1 MLIQEHAQTAH
12 DFLAVADDEFASGDM
27 LQGSEKMW
35 GAAAHAVMAVAQQR
49 DWTCE
54 SYVEILTSARRLA
67 GEHNDEVLISGL
79 IGAAAK
85 FRANSHYGFMEH
97 DADFEFTRDVVRDFV
112 TRMLSLMDESPFTE
126 NSPQ

>member
-1 MLIQEHAQTAH
+1 MLTQEHAQTAQ

-49 DWTCE
+49 GWTCE

-67 GEHNDEVLISGL
+67 GKHNDEVLISGL

-85 FRANSHYGFMEH
+85 FRANFYHDFMEH
-97 DADFEFTRDVVRDFV
+97 DADFERSKDVISQFV
-112 TRMLSLMDESPFTE
+112 NRMLSLMDESP
-126 NSPQ
+126 NGSPE

>member
-1 MLIQEHAQTAH
+1 MLTQEHAQTAQE
-12 DFLAVADDEFASGDM
+12 FLAVADGEFASGDM

-49 DWTCE
+49 GWTCE

-67 GEHNDEVLISGL
+67 GEHDDEVLISGL

-85 FRANSHYGFMEH
+85 LRANSHYGFMEH
-97 DADFEFTRDVVRDFV
+97 DADFDFTRDVVRDFV
-112 TRMLSLMDESPFTE
+112 TRTLSLMDESP
-126 NSPQ
+126 NGSPE